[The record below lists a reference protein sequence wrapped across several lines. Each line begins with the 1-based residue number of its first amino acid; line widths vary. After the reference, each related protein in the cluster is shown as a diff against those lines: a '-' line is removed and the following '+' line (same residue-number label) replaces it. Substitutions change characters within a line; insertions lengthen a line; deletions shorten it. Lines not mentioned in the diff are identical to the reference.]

1 MVIYGLRLRDLISAF
16 LIHYTKLADRLPN
29 AMEALEVVGLTPEIV
44 SCWDGDR
51 LLLTHFADKLNQS
64 AWIER
69 TKKIAPILLKNAGY
83 TQDYCANKLSVI
95 RSMNDMVNVLPA
107 WMHPRLLSDGEIS
120 VILKHYYALSRIAQG
135 QDSYGLVAEDDIILK
150 NNSKRLFYN
159 SLEELKGV
167 DGDYLDLAGGCGLK
181 LLGFESPRNISN
193 IKPANT
199 RTNAC
204 YVVSKH
210 LAKLLVESF
219 LPFVHPIDWHLLYL
233 LNYHDVDKCYWSIEE
248 VFIHG
253 SESGRYS
260 SWRSE

>member
-29 AMEALEVVGLTPEIV
+29 AIEALGVVGLTPEIV

-51 LLLTHFADKLNQS
+51 LLLAHYADRLNQS

-83 TQDYCANKLSVI
+83 TKDYCDNKFNSTDSI
-95 RSMNDMVNVLPA
+95 TDMVNVLPA

-135 QDSYGLVAEDDIILK
+135 NNSYGLIAEDDVVLK
-150 NNSKRLFYN
+150 DNSKRLLYK
-159 SLEELKGV
+159 SLEELKEV
-167 DGDYLDLAGGCGLK
+167 DGDYLDLAGGCGLRA
-181 LLGFESPRNISN
+181 LGLESSRNISN

-210 LAKLLVESF
+210 LATLLVESF

-233 LNYHDVDKCYWSIEE
+233 LNYHNVDKCYWSIEE

-253 SESGRYS
+253 SEYGRYS